1 MHKMNIAFDAS
12 TTLCP
17 FILSRLYVHLYFPSI
32 FSGKNPSFT
41 KVYDDNI
48 QDTNGQ

>member
-1 MHKMNIAFDAS
+1 MLQLLFA
-12 TTLCP
+12 
-17 FILSRLYVHLYFPSI
+17 LSFLSQLYVHLYFPSI